1 MASAFTH
8 LAPFSSHLAP
18 RGRKARNTPLHNTPY
33 TAGRWPVLCQKATGG
48 FGGGFCNVLIFM
60 ASWFLLLLQGVVR
73 K

>member
-8 LAPFSSHLAP
+8 LASRRAKSPHIP
-18 RGRKARNTPLHNTPY
+18 VHYTPY
-33 TAGRWPVLCQKATGG
+33 TAGRWPVYFRQKAMGD

-60 ASWFLLLLQGVVR
+60 ASCFLLLLQGVVR